1 MNFIFCVK
9 SVILG
14 KINSNIVL
22 LEAFLPDAIDK
33 AILNLL
39 QQDATLSVQTIADK
53 VNLTTSP
60 CWRRIQSLEDQGYI
74 RRRVALLNRQPLALG
89 VDVFVFIRTRE
100 HNDTW
105 LTDFTEAVLAM
116 PEVMEA
122 YRMSGD
128 VDYLLRVVVGDIAA
142 YDRFYKRLVSRV
154 KLADVSSS
162 FAMEQ
167 LKYTTAL
174 PL

>member
-1 MNFIFCVK
+1 
-9 SVILG
+9 
-14 KINSNIVL
+14 
-22 LEAFLPDAIDK
+22 LPDTIDI

-39 QQDATLSVQTIADK
+39 QQDATLSVQAIAEK

-60 CWRRIQSLEDQGYI
+60 CWRRIQALEDQGYI

-100 HNDTW
+100 HNDIW

>member
-1 MNFIFCVK
+1 M
-9 SVILG
+9 
-14 KINSNIVL
+14 
-22 LEAFLPDAIDK
+22 PDTVDR

-39 QQDATLSVQTIADK
+39 QHDATLSVQAIAEK

-60 CWRRIQSLEDQGYI
+60 CWRRIQALEDQGYI
-74 RRRVALLNRQPLALG
+74 RRRVALLNREPLALG
-89 VDVFVFIRTRE
+89 VDVFVFIRTNQ
-100 HNDTW
+100 HDDAW

-128 VDYLLRVVVGDIAA
+128 VDYLLRVVVGDIAT

-154 KLADVSSS
+154 TLADVSSS

-167 LKYTTAL
+167 LKYTTEL

>member
-1 MNFIFCVK
+1 
-9 SVILG
+9 
-14 KINSNIVL
+14 
-22 LEAFLPDAIDK
+22 LPDKTDR

-39 QQDATLSVQTIADK
+39 QRDATLSVQAIAK
-53 VNLTTSP
+53 EVNLTTSP
-60 CWRRIQSLEDQGYI
+60 CWRRIQVLEDKGYI
-74 RRRVALLNRQPLALG
+74 NRRVALLNREPLSLG
-89 VDVFVFIRTRE
+89 VDVFVFIRTDQ
-100 HNDTW
+100 HNDAW

-128 VDYLLRVVVGDIAA
+128 VDYLLRVVVGDIAT
-142 YDRFYKRLVSRV
+142 YDRFYKRLVGQIE
-154 KLADVSSS
+154 LADVSSS

-167 LKYTTAL
+167 LKYTTEL

>member
-1 MNFIFCVK
+1 M
-9 SVILG
+9 L
-14 KINSNIVL
+14 
-22 LEAFLPDAIDK
+22 DATDR
-33 AILNLL
+33 AILRLL
-39 QQDATLSVQTIADK
+39 QQDATLSVQAVAEK

-60 CWRRIQSLEDQGYI
+60 CWRRIQTLEDQGYI
-74 RRRVALLNRQPLALG
+74 RRRVALLNRQPLELG
-89 VDVFVFIRTRE
+89 VDVFVFIKTNQ
-100 HNDTW
+100 HNDHW
-105 LTDFTEAVLAM
+105 LRDFTEAVLAM

-128 VDYLLRVVVGDIAA
+128 VDYLLRVVVGDIAT
-142 YDRFYKRLVSRV
+142 YDRFYKQLVSRV

-167 LKYTTAL
+167 LKYTTEL

>member
-1 MNFIFCVK
+1 MLDHV
-9 SVILG
+9 
-14 KINSNIVL
+14 
-22 LEAFLPDAIDK
+22 DK
-33 AILNLL
+33 AILSLL
-39 QQDATLSVQTIADK
+39 QQDATLSVQAIAEK

-60 CWRRIQSLEDQGYI
+60 CWRRIQALEDQGYI
-74 RRRVALLNRQPLALG
+74 RQRVALLNRQPLELG
-89 VDVFVFIRTRE
+89 VDVFVFIKTNQ
-100 HNDTW
+100 HNEKW
-105 LTDFTEAVLAM
+105 LNEFTAAVLAM

-128 VDYLLRVVVGDIAA
+128 VDYLLRVVVGNIDD
-142 YDRFYKRLVSRV
+142 YDRFYKRLVGRV

-167 LKYTTAL
+167 LKYTTEL

>member
-1 MNFIFCVK
+1 M
-9 SVILG
+9 
-14 KINSNIVL
+14 
-22 LEAFLPDAIDK
+22 PDTVDR

-39 QQDATLSVQTIADK
+39 QHDATLSVQAIAEK

-60 CWRRIQSLEDQGYI
+60 CWRRIQALENQGYI
-74 RRRVALLNRQPLALG
+74 RRRVALLNREPLALG
-89 VDVFVFIRTRE
+89 VDVFVFIRTNQ
-100 HNDTW
+100 HNDAW

-122 YRMSGD
+122 YRMSGH
-128 VDYLLRVVVGDIAA
+128 VDYLLRVVVSDIAT
-142 YDRFYKRLVSRV
+142 YDRFYKRLVGRV

-167 LKYTTAL
+167 LKYTTEL

>member
-1 MNFIFCVK
+1 M
-9 SVILG
+9 
-14 KINSNIVL
+14 
-22 LEAFLPDAIDK
+22 PDTIDK

-39 QQDATLSVQTIADK
+39 QQDATLSVQAIADK

-60 CWRRIQSLEDQGYI
+60 CWRRIQALEDQGYI

-100 HNDTW
+100 HNDAW
-105 LTDFTEAVLAM
+105 LTDFTEAVQAM

>member
-1 MNFIFCVK
+1 M
-9 SVILG
+9 
-14 KINSNIVL
+14 
-22 LEAFLPDAIDK
+22 PDSIDK

-39 QQDATLSVQTIADK
+39 QHDATLSVQAIADK

-60 CWRRIQSLEDQGYI
+60 CWRRIQTLEDQGYI

-105 LTDFTEAVLAM
+105 LTDFTEAVQAM

-128 VDYLLRVVVGDIAA
+128 VDYLLRVVVADIAA

>member
-1 MNFIFCVK
+1 M
-9 SVILG
+9 L
-14 KINSNIVL
+14 
-22 LEAFLPDAIDK
+22 DQIDK
-33 AILNLL
+33 AILSLL
-39 QQDATLSVQTIADK
+39 QQDATLSVQAIAEK

-60 CWRRIQSLEDQGYI
+60 CWRRIQALEDQGYI
-74 RRRVALLNRQPLALG
+74 RQRVALLNRQPLELG
-89 VDVFVFIRTRE
+89 VDVFVFIKTNQ
-100 HNDTW
+100 HNEKW
-105 LTDFTEAVLAM
+105 LNEFTAAVLSM

-128 VDYLLRVVVGDIAA
+128 VDYLLRVVVGNIDD
-142 YDRFYKRLVSRV
+142 YDRFYKRLVGRV

-167 LKYTTAL
+167 LKYTTEL

>member
-1 MNFIFCVK
+1 M
-9 SVILG
+9 
-14 KINSNIVL
+14 
-22 LEAFLPDAIDK
+22 PDTVDR

-39 QQDATLSVQTIADK
+39 QHDATLSVQAIAEK

-60 CWRRIQSLEDQGYI
+60 CWRRIQALEDQGYI
-74 RRRVALLNRQPLALG
+74 RRRVALLNREPLALG
-89 VDVFVFIRTRE
+89 MDVFVFIRTNQ
-100 HNDTW
+100 HDDAW

-116 PEVMEA
+116 AEVMEA

-128 VDYLLRVVVGDIAA
+128 VDYLLRVVVGDIAT

-154 KLADVSSS
+154 TLADVSSS

-167 LKYTTAL
+167 LKYTTEL

>member
-1 MNFIFCVK
+1 M
-9 SVILG
+9 
-14 KINSNIVL
+14 
-22 LEAFLPDAIDK
+22 PDSIDI

-39 QQDATLSVQTIADK
+39 QQDATLSVQAIADK

-60 CWRRIQSLEDQGYI
+60 CWRRIQALEDQGYI

>member
-1 MNFIFCVK
+1 M
-9 SVILG
+9 
-14 KINSNIVL
+14 
-22 LEAFLPDAIDK
+22 PDAIDK

-39 QQDATLSVQTIADK
+39 QQDATLSVQAIADK

-60 CWRRIQSLEDQGYI
+60 CWRRIQALEDQGYI

-105 LTDFTEAVLAM
+105 LTDFTEAVQAM

>member
-1 MNFIFCVK
+1 M
-9 SVILG
+9 L
-14 KINSNIVL
+14 
-22 LEAFLPDAIDK
+22 DATDR
-33 AILNLL
+33 AILRLL
-39 QQDATLSVQTIADK
+39 QQDATLSVQAVAEK

-60 CWRRIQSLEDQGYI
+60 CWRRIQALEDQGYI

-89 VDVFVFIRTRE
+89 VDVFVFIKTNQ
-100 HNDTW
+100 HNDRW
-105 LTDFTEAVLAM
+105 LHEFTEAVLAM

-128 VDYLLRVVVGDIAA
+128 VDYLLRVVVGDITT
-142 YDRFYKRLVSRV
+142 YDRFYKQLVSRV

-167 LKYTTAL
+167 LKYTTEL

>member
-1 MNFIFCVK
+1 MENFSNLTPNEK
-9 SVILG
+9 NIL
-14 KINSNIVL
+14 L
-22 LEAFLPDAIDK
+22 DAIDR
-33 AILNLL
+33 AILRLL
-39 QQDATLSVQTIADK
+39 QHDATLSVQQVAEQ

-60 CWRRIQSLEDQGYI
+60 CWRRIQTLEDRGYI
-74 RRRVALLNRQPLALG
+74 RRRVALLNRQPLELG
-89 VDVFVFIRTRE
+89 VDVFVFIKTNQ
-100 HNDTW
+100 HNDRW

-128 VDYLLRVVVGDIAA
+128 VDYLLRVVVGDIDA
-142 YDRFYKRLVSRV
+142 YDRFYKQLVSRV

-167 LKYTTAL
+167 LKYTTEL
-174 PL
+174 PV